1 MRLFV
6 LGRQT
11 GRAFSMTRLD
21 QLATPKRRNGEHISA
36 ILERERKQALEL
48 ENLSRMSLSRSSPNE
63 ADARRKS
70 RSMTQLGGSVR
81 KSRDNSHTSQ
91 DRFKNTRSP
100 FLRKNLDATKSM
112 TQLTGEEHNARKL
125 KHGPATGARNYF
137 SSVGKQKYFAL
148 ILLSVEPDLLNL
160 NQL

>member
-1 MRLFV
+1 
-6 LGRQT
+6 
-11 GRAFSMTRLD
+11 MTRLD

-48 ENLSRMSLSRSSPNE
+48 ENMSRLSLSRSSPNE

-91 DRFKNTRSP
+91 DRFKHTRSP
-100 FLRKNLDATKSM
+100 YLRKNLDATKSM
-112 TQLTGEEHNARKL
+112 TQLSGDEHSARKL
-125 KHGPATGARNYF
+125 KHVSATGARKLYNF
-137 SSVGKQKYFAL
+137 FCKYCWL
-148 ILLSVEPDLLNL
+148 NRIL
-160 NQL
+160 